1 MLRVELL
8 GHGGDAAARDGL
20 LAAGAQRAP
29 PLVVVHLTV
38 GLSVVLE
45 EAAVDKWCEA
55 FLETEEGW
63 GGGWAGGSGWGW
75 GLRQFPGDGQET
87 VRVITLE
94 MILPC

>member
-38 GLSVVLE
+38 GLPVVLE

-55 FLETEEGW
+55 LLETEEGW
-63 GGGWAGGSGWGW
+63 GGGGR
-75 GLRQFPGDGQET
+75 GLRLGLGPEAAP
-87 VRVITLE
+87 R
-94 MILPC
+94 